1 MITLI
6 GDKSVKKSFNIR
18 IKPNLNFMLKPCKDI
33 KGNNFV
39 QEIPYIE
46 SMRKISLDLIK
57 IQDDEPSYV
66 RKIITYIIT
75 HLTYNTDNILLK
87 PSDINE
93 YNGLDKSDI
102 SKGLKRLKE
111 LKVIERACER
121 EDLKNTKVDKNL
133 YFVNN
138 NMMFFGDVKKL
149 REDWNEQYGE
159 ETGEYV

>member
-1 MITLI
+1 MITTI
-6 GDKSVKKSFNIR
+6 GDKNIKKSYNVKV
-18 IKPNLNFMLKPCKDI
+18 KPNLNFMIKPCKDV
-33 KGNNFV
+33 KGTTFL
-39 QEIPYIE
+39 QEIPYVKG
-46 SMRKISLDLIK
+46 MRKMHPDC
-57 IQDDEPSYV
+57 V
-66 RKIITYIIT
+66 KIIIEEPAAVGKIINYIYNN
-75 HLTYNTDNILLK
+75 LTYNTDNILLI
-87 PSDINE
+87 PSTLCTYCNE
-93 YNGLDKSDI
+93 HKSHI
-102 SKGLKRLKE
+102 STALKRLKE